1 MKRDAPP
8 DRHAHV
14 CPRCQ
19 HLHRLFSD
27 VWRVLL
33 DPFLSGTPDGRA
45 SDAAEGI
52 AYLLHRTGELLE
64 GWPEDA
70 ECAKDLLRHNIRRTK
85 KYTRYKHSSL
95 KIYERHLAGEL
106 EANRGRPGKAT
117 RVADRK
123 GRRR

>member
-8 DRHAHV
+8 DRHVHV

-19 HLHRLFSD
+19 HLHRLFND

-33 DPFLSGTPDGRA
+33 DPFLSGTPEGTA
-45 SDAAEGI
+45 SDAAEGV

-64 GWPEDA
+64 GWPKDA
-70 ECAKDLLRHNIRRTK
+70 ECAKELLRHSIRRTK
-85 KYTRYKHSSL
+85 KYTRYKHSRL
-95 KIYERHLAGEL
+95 KIYEGHLAGEL
-106 EANRGRPGKAT
+106 EANRRRSGA
-117 RVADRK
+117 VASVAHKK